1 MCRLWPACSMCQ
13 QCRTPSPASFP
24 CTCVIPHHPYIA
36 PCNSCL
42 ICSIAG
48 RVGAANVPG
57 YQQYR
62 SYMDGLFLDSHL
74 AANGAH
80 RGQSCCAATAR
91 PLRCCTCGSRPWSRL
106 RFPRSPRRVLNEAK
120 GAVKSSA
127 PRSNVDAA
135 IALAPALLPLSHQH
149 SSLLARTSPAC
160 AGNWG
165 IVRTPL
171 GLVYPSWSKV
181 APPGRPHNL
190 LP

>member
-1 MCRLWPACSMCQ
+1 MNQ
-13 QCRTPSPASFP
+13 
-24 CTCVIPHHPYIA
+24 
-36 PCNSCL
+36 
-42 ICSIAG
+42 
-48 RVGAANVPG
+48 
-57 YQQYR
+57 
-62 SYMDGLFLDSHL
+62 
-74 AANGAH
+74 
-80 RGQSCCAATAR
+80 
-91 PLRCCTCGSRPWSRL
+91 
-106 RFPRSPRRVLNEAK
+106 AK

-181 APPGRPHNL
+181 GAPAGRTTFCHELRLQPFHWLAVFHERPGWSRATQEWGAVVGRKPF
-190 LP
+190 P